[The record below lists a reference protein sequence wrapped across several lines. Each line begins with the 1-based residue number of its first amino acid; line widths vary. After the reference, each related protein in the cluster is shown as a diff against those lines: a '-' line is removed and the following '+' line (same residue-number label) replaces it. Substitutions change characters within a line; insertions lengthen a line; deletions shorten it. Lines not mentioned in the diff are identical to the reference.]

1 MEKLTF
7 HGYCELLWLGNFL
20 HQPNTNEEKW
30 GPMKCDENV
39 HKCTKWQITM
49 KILFPAWNKL
59 IHVYME
65 KLLDLALKTLLQG

>member
-1 MEKLTF
+1 
-7 HGYCELLWLGNFL
+7 
-20 HQPNTNEEKW
+20 
-30 GPMKCDENV
+30 MKCDENV